1 MLSHMSKREV
11 TKMVE
16 STIHATQAV
25 VTLDVALPGIIW
37 GWMITLN
44 MWAKSIGTGVILVG
58 AFLLYRHKKEE
69 MPNLRWIMPL
79 ISFVALN
86 VFLLFTLVDLHQPY
100 RMVNIFLHPNWSSAI
115 TVGAW
120 MASLFTGLVTVM
132 MLIGGF
138 DAFPE
143 FRRHCPVGKKVREIS
158 PFYEKVFPFVVFLA
172 IPVTLYTAI
181 IMAESSARELWQAP
195 TEVMQMMWAALLA
208 GSAAFILVSD
218 GWSKET
224 RKDLAL
230 VLAIATFFSF
240 MMYMGEYFFS
250 FKSAEAEATL
260 AYVHSGG
267 AYNVEFWFGMALGFI
282 IPFFLAVSNMKNENK
297 TLLRF
302 AAILALVGLYLAK
315 DVWLKIPQM
324 LPLS

>member
-1 MLSHMSKREV
+1 
-11 TKMVE
+11 MVE
-16 STIHATQAV
+16 HGIHATQAV

-44 MWAKSIGTGVILVG
+44 MWAKSVGTGVILVG

-69 MPNLRWIMPL
+69 MPNLRWMMPL
-79 ISFVALN
+79 ISFIFLN
-86 VFLLFTLVDLHQPY
+86 IFLLFTLADLHHPY
-100 RMVNIFLHPNWSSAI
+100 RMVNIFLHPHWTSAI

-120 MASLFTGLVTVM
+120 MASLFTGLITIM
-132 MLIGGF
+132 MVIGYF
-138 DAFPE
+138 DAHPD
-143 FRRHCPVGKKVREIS
+143 VRKQGPCAKMARAHS
-158 PFYEKVFPFVVFLA
+158 GFYEKIFPFVVFLA
-172 IPVTLYTAI
+172 VPVTLYTAI

-195 TEVMQMMWAALLA
+195 AEVMQMMWAALLA
-208 GSAAFILVSD
+208 GSAGLIFIS
-218 GWSKET
+218 GSWSKES
-224 RKDLAL
+224 RRDLAL

-250 FKSAEAEATL
+250 FKSSEAEATL

-267 AYNVEFWFGMALGFI
+267 EYNAEFWFAMVLGFI
-282 IPFFLAVSNMKNENK
+282 IPFFLAVKNMKEDNK

-302 AAILALVGLYLAK
+302 AAILALIGLYMAK

-324 LPLS
+324 LNLS

>member
-1 MLSHMSKREV
+1 
-11 TKMVE
+11 MVE
-16 STIHATQAV
+16 HGIHATQAV

-69 MPNLRWIMPL
+69 MPNLRWMMPL
-79 ISFVALN
+79 IAFIALN

-100 RMVNIFLHPNWSSAI
+100 RMVNIFLHPHWTSAI

-120 MASLFTGLVTVM
+120 MASLFTGLITLM
-132 MLIGGF
+132 LLIGVGQELPGVPF
-138 DAFPE
+138 KGCKLTAWGRNKGGLYDA
-143 FRRHCPVGKKVREIS
+143 I
-158 PFYEKVFPFVVFLA
+158 FPFVVFLA

-195 TEVMQMMWAALLA
+195 AEVMQMMWAAFMA
-208 GSAAFILVSD
+208 GSSALILIS
-218 GWSKET
+218 GNWSREA
-224 RKDLAL
+224 RRDLAL

-260 AYVHSGG
+260 AFVHSGG
-267 AYNVEFWFGMALGFI
+267 PYNIEFWIGMTLGFI
-282 IPFFLAVSNMKNENK
+282 IPFFIAMGNMKSDNK
-297 TLLRF
+297 TLLKL
-302 AAILALVGLYLAK
+302 AALLALIGLYMAK
-315 DVWLKIPQM
+315 DVWLKIPQ
-324 LPLS
+324 LLNLS

>member
-1 MLSHMSKREV
+1 
-11 TKMVE
+11 MVE
-16 STIHATQAV
+16 HTIDATQAV

-44 MWAKSIGTGVILVG
+44 MWAKSIGTGVVFVAAYLI
-58 AFLLYRHKKEE
+58 YRHKKED
-69 MPNLRWIMPL
+69 MPSLRWAMPV
-79 ISFVALN
+79 ISFIALN

-100 RMVNIFLHPNWSSAI
+100 RMLNIFLHPHWTSAI

-120 MASLFTGLVTVM
+120 MASLFTLMMTILMVVGLADQFAEYFKRGCKV
-132 MLIGGF
+132 
-138 DAFPE
+138 A
-143 FRRHCPVGKKVREIS
+143 PVKSLMKAAHDKSDI
-158 PFYEKVFPFVVFLA
+158 YEKLFPFVLFLA
-172 IPVTLYTAI
+172 IPVTAYTAI

-195 TEVMQMMWAALLA
+195 TEVMQMIWAALMA
-208 GSAAFILVSD
+208 GASALILIS
-218 GWSKET
+218 GSWNKEV

-230 VLAIATFFSF
+230 VLAIAVFFSF
-240 MMYMGEYFFS
+240 AMYMGEYFFS

-282 IPFFLAVSNMKNENK
+282 IPFFIAVSNMKNDNV

>member
-1 MLSHMSKREV
+1 
-11 TKMVE
+11 MVE
-16 STIHATQAV
+16 HGIHATQAV

-44 MWAKSIGTGVILVG
+44 MWAKSVGTGVILVG
-58 AFLLYRHKKEE
+58 AFLLYRHKKEA
-69 MPNLRWIMPL
+69 MPNLRWMMPL
-79 ISFVALN
+79 ISFIFLN
-86 VFLLFTLVDLHQPY
+86 IFLLFTLTDLHQPY
-100 RMVNIFLHPNWSSAI
+100 RMINIFLHPHWTSAI

-120 MASLFTGLVTVM
+120 MASLFTGLITLM
-132 MLIGGF
+132 MVIGFF
-138 DAFPE
+138 DAHPDA
-143 FRRHCPVGKKVREIS
+143 RKHGACAKAAREHS
-158 PFYEKVFPFVVFLA
+158 ALYEKIFPFVVFLA
-172 IPVTLYTAI
+172 VPVTLYTAI
-181 IMAESSARELWQAP
+181 IMAESTARELWQAP

-208 GSAAFILVSD
+208 GSAGLIFIS
-218 GWSKET
+218 GSWSKES

-267 AYNVEFWFGMALGFI
+267 EYNAEFWFGMVLGFI
-282 IPFFLAVSNMKNENK
+282 IPFFLAVKNMKEDNK

-302 AAILALVGLYLAK
+302 AAILALVGLYLVK

>member
-1 MLSHMSKREV
+1 MNLMKKKGD

-16 STIHATQAV
+16 NTIHATQAI
-25 VTLDVALPGIIW
+25 VTLDVPLPGIIW

-79 ISFVALN
+79 ISFIALN
-86 VFLLFTLVDLHQPY
+86 VFLLFTLTDLHQPY
-100 RMVNIFLHPNWSSAI
+100 RMINIFLHPHWTSAI

-120 MASLFTGLVTVM
+120 MASLFTGLITIM

-138 DAFPE
+138 DAAPE
-143 FRRHCPVGKKVREIS
+143 FRKNCPVAKSVRGIS
-158 PFYEKVFPFVVFLA
+158 GFYETVFPFVVFLA

-195 TEVMQMMWAALLA
+195 AEVMQMMWAALLA
-208 GSAAFILVSD
+208 GSAALALIS
-218 GWSKET
+218 GSWTKET

-260 AYVHSGG
+260 AYVHAGG
-267 AYNVEFWFGMALGFI
+267 AYNTEFWFGMALGFI
-282 IPFFLAVSNMKNENK
+282 IPFFLAVSNMKSDNK

-302 AAILALVGLYLAK
+302 AAILALVGLYMAK

>member
-1 MLSHMSKREV
+1 MDSA
-11 TKMVE
+11 
-16 STIHATQAV
+16 IHATQAV

-44 MWAKSIGTGVILVG
+44 MWAKSVGTGVILVG

-69 MPNLRWIMPL
+69 MPNLRWLMPL
-79 ISFVALN
+79 ISFVFLN
-86 VFLLFTLVDLHQPY
+86 IFLLFTLTDLHQPY
-100 RMVNIFLHPNWSSAI
+100 RMINIFLHPHWTSAI

-120 MASLFTGLVTVM
+120 MASLFTALITVM
-132 MLIGGF
+132 MVIGFF
-138 DAFPE
+138 DAHPDV
-143 FRRHCPVGKKVREIS
+143 RKKCILAKTARANS
-158 PFYEKVFPFVVFLA
+158 QFYEKIFPFVVFLA

-195 TEVMQMMWAALLA
+195 AEVMQMMWAALLA
-208 GSAAFILVSD
+208 GSAALILTSKN
-218 GWSKET
+218 WSKET

-240 MMYMGEYFFS
+240 LMYMGEYFFS
-250 FKSAEAEATL
+250 FKSSEAEATL
-260 AYVHSGG
+260 AYVHLGG
-267 AYNVEFWFGMALGFI
+267 EYNVEFWFGMVLGFI
-282 IPFFLAVSNMKNENK
+282 VPFLLSVSNMKSDNK

-302 AAILALVGLYLAK
+302 SAVLALIGLYMAK

>member
-1 MLSHMSKREV
+1 
-11 TKMVE
+11 MVE

-79 ISFVALN
+79 ISFVFLN
-86 VFLLFTLVDLHQPY
+86 IFLLFTLTDLHQPY
-100 RMVNIFLHPNWSSAI
+100 RMLNIFLHPHWTSAI

-120 MASLFTGLVTVM
+120 MASLFTGLVMVM

-143 FRRHCPVGKKVREIS
+143 FRKHCPVGKKIREIS

-208 GSAAFILVSD
+208 GSAAFILVAD
-218 GWSKET
+218 GWSKES

-230 VLAIATFFSF
+230 VLAIATFFGF

-282 IPFFLAVSNMKNENK
+282 IPFFMAVSNMKNENK

>member
-1 MLSHMSKREV
+1 
-11 TKMVE
+11 MVE
-16 STIHATQAV
+16 NTIHATQAV

-44 MWAKSIGTGVILVG
+44 MWAKSIATGVLLVG
-58 AFLLYRHKKEE
+58 AFLIYRHKKEE

-79 ISFVALN
+79 ISFVFLN
-86 VFLLFTLVDLHQPY
+86 IFLLFTLTDLHQPY
-100 RMVNIFLHPNWSSAI
+100 RMLNIFLHPHWSSAI

-120 MASLFTGLVTVM
+120 MASLLTGLVTVM

-143 FRRHCPVGKKVREIS
+143 FRKHCPVAKKMREIS

-181 IMAESSARELWQAP
+181 IMAESSGRELWQAP

-208 GSAAFILVSD
+208 GSAALIFVAD
-218 GWSKET
+218 NWSREA

-230 VLAIATFFSF
+230 VLAVSAFFAF
-240 MMYMGEYFFS
+240 VMYMSEYFFS

-267 AYNVEFWFGMALGFI
+267 AYNIEFWFGMTLGFI

>member
-1 MLSHMSKREV
+1 MENA
-11 TKMVE
+11 
-16 STIHATQAV
+16 IHATQAV
-25 VTLDVALPGIIW
+25 VTLDVPLPQIIW

-69 MPNLRWIMPL
+69 MPNLRWLMPL
-79 ISFVALN
+79 IAFVFLN
-86 VFLLFTLVDLHQPY
+86 IFLLFTLADLHHPY
-100 RMVNIFLHPNWSSAI
+100 RMLNIFFHPHWTSAI

-120 MASLFTGLVTVM
+120 MATLFTGLIFIM
-132 MLIGGF
+132 AAIGFF
-138 DAFPE
+138 DAYPNA
-143 FRRHCPVGKKVREIS
+143 RKNCGVANYMRSIS
-158 PFYEKVFPFVVFLA
+158 PFYEKIFPFVVFLA

-195 TEVMQMMWAALLA
+195 AEVMQMMWAALMA
-208 GSAAFILVSD
+208 GSAGLVFIS
-218 GWSKET
+218 GSWSKEA
-224 RKDLAL
+224 RRDLAL

-260 AYVHSGG
+260 AYVHAGG
-267 AYNVEFWFGMALGFI
+267 AYNTEFWFGMALGFI
-282 IPFFLAVSNMKNENK
+282 IPFFLAVSNMKSDNK
-297 TLLRF
+297 TLLKF
-302 AAILALVGLYLAK
+302 AAILALVGLYMAK

>member
-1 MLSHMSKREV
+1 M
-11 TKMVE
+11 E
-16 STIHATQAV
+16 STIHATQAIV
-25 VTLDVALPGIIW
+25 SLDVPLQGIIW

-44 MWAKSIGTGVILVG
+44 MWAKSIGTGVVLIG
-58 AFLLYRHKKEE
+58 AFLLYRHKKDE

-79 ISFVALN
+79 ISFIALN

-100 RMVNIFLHPNWSSAI
+100 RMINIFLHPNWTSAI

-120 MASLFTGLVTVM
+120 MASLFTGLITVM
-132 MLIGGF
+132 MAIGLA

-143 FRRHCPVGKKVREIS
+143 FRKHCGVAKKVRAKSEL
-158 PFYEKVFPFVVFLA
+158 YEKLFPFVVFLA

-195 TEVMQMMWAALLA
+195 TEVMQMMWAAFMA
-208 GSAAFILVSD
+208 GSSALIFVS
-218 GWSKET
+218 GSWTKEA
-224 RKDLAL
+224 RRDLAL
-230 VLAIATFFSF
+230 VLAISVFFSF

-250 FKSAEAEATL
+250 FKSSEAEATL
-260 AYVHSGG
+260 AFVHSGG
-267 AYNVEFWFGMALGFI
+267 EYNVEFWFAMMLGFI
-282 IPFFLAVSNMKNENK
+282 IPFFIAMSSIKSENK

-302 AAILALVGLYLAK
+302 AAILSLVGLYMAK
-315 DVWLKIPQM
+315 DVWLKIPQL